1 MQIKLPFPCSNEDYE
16 QRMAGA
22 IAAAKAAGIDAI
34 AYGDLCLADV
44 SQAHLQSDGSTRG
57 SHSARQ
63 SLTCFRIRCACS
75 SQIHLQGIQLKQ
87 SVLQLP

>member
-1 MQIKLPFPCSNEDYE
+1 MSHKRPALLGQPRRLCALSHTTQPCLHQHPCANERACVQIKLPFPCSNEDYE

-44 SQAHLQSDGSTRG
+44 SQA
-57 SHSARQ
+57 
-63 SLTCFRIRCACS
+63 
-75 SQIHLQGIQLKQ
+75 
-87 SVLQLP
+87 